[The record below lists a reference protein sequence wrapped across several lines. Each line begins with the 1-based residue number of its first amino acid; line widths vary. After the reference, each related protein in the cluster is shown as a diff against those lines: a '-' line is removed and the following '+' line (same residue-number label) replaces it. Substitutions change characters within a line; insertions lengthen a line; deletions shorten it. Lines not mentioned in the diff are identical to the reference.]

1 MVLVLMSVGAL
12 LTVVGLA
19 SVAYGLPYN
28 DFGLGNILVVAGTT
42 AMVAGLILIALSA
55 VLRELIAI
63 RTALSA
69 GAADRAEAPGRLRAG
84 EPSLAAPEPSSAAV
98 AAERLRAAPPRPP
111 APPAL
116 ATSPVQAELPPQPP
130 LRAPPTPPP
139 LRRAGL
145 DAAGEPVYRP
155 PVVAPPSAAAPSSD
169 IGLPDSLRARPPAAD
184 RGDDTGDLGA
194 PPPDWTHDPLGEPT
208 TGNERKRFFGWTRR
222 RQTVSS
228 DAEAPHAETAPPA
241 YDRAPPEPP
250 PERSASRPP
259 VRPAPLPRAEPPVA
273 AEAGGVAVLKSGV
286 IDGMGYTLYTDGSID
301 AEFAQGVLRFGS
313 IEDLRRHLEQYAG

>member
-63 RTALSA
+63 RTALTA
-69 GAADRAEAPGRLRAG
+69 GAGDRAESPGRLRAG
-84 EPSLAAPEPSSAAV
+84 EPSLAAAPEQSSAAV
-98 AAERLRAAPPRPP
+98 AAERLRAAPSRPP
-111 APPAL
+111 APPAPAAAAL
-116 ATSPVQAELPPQPP
+116 PQAELPPQPP

-139 LRRAGL
+139 LRRSDL
-145 DAAGEPVYRP
+145 DAEPAGYRP
-155 PVVAPPSAAAPSSD
+155 PVVAPPPAAAPSSD
-169 IGLPDSLRARPPAAD
+169 IGLPDSLRARPPAAE
-184 RGDDTGDLGA
+184 RGDSTGELGA
-194 PPPDWTHDPLGEPT
+194 PAPDWTQDPLGEPMS
-208 TGNERKRFFGWTRR
+208 GPERKRFFGWTRR

-228 DAEAPHAETAPPA
+228 DAEAPHAEAAPPA
-241 YDRAPPEPP
+241 YDRAPPQPPAPP
-250 PERSASRPP
+250 PRAPA
-259 VRPAPLPRAEPPVA
+259 RPAPPPRPEPPVA
-273 AEAGGVAVLKSGV
+273 EEAGGVAVLKSGV

-313 IEDLRRHLEQYAG
+313 IEDLRRHLEQHAG

>member
-42 AMVAGLILIALSA
+42 ATVAGLILIALSA

-63 RTALSA
+63 RTALTA
-69 GAADRAEAPGRLRAG
+69 GAADRAEAPGRLRSS
-84 EPSLAAPEPSSAAV
+84 EPPLAAAPDQPSAAV
-98 AAERLRAAPPRPP
+98 AAERLRAAPSRAPVPP
-111 APPAL
+111 APVAPA
-116 ATSPVQAELPPQPP
+116 SPPLPQAELPPQPP

-139 LRRAGL
+139 LRRSDL
-145 DAAGEPVYRP
+145 DSEPAAYRT
-155 PVVAPPSAAAPSSD
+155 PVVAPLPAAAPSSD
-169 IGLPDSLRARPPAAD
+169 IGLPDSLRARPPAAG

-194 PPPDWTHDPLGEPT
+194 PAPDWTQDPLGEPMSV
-208 TGNERKRFFGWTRR
+208 NERKRFFGWTRR

-228 DAEAPHAETAPPA
+228 DAEAPHAEAAPPA
-241 YDRAPPEPP
+241 FDRAPPPP
-250 PERSASRPP
+250 PRAPS
-259 VRPAPLPRAEPPVA
+259 RPAPPPRPEPPA
-273 AEAGGVAVLKSGV
+273 AEDTGGVAVLKSGV